1 MKKLLSIAM
10 ATLMAFGGLLTGVG
24 CKVKDNIVSDDKTI
38 NVRLYK
44 AGFGERFLYEFKD
57 KFEAAYAEEG
67 YKFNILTPQ
76 YTHAGTPM
84 IDEMYEGYEKKKID
98 LYITGAIIPNQV
110 SSKGIYKKEL
120 CENLED
126 LVFTKTAINYDLT
139 ESSNTINQRLS
150 SDLKPFTMADSG
162 ETYGFTWAQTSA
174 GLVVNTKKLAA
185 YGVTELPRTT
195 NEMFAI
201 FDLILEKEAEKPTK
215 THPVTYNLSIAQ
227 GGASTY
233 QECALE
239 TWMAQYDVD
248 TFNEF
253 FRMQTKGE
261 DGTWMN
267 MEEPWKVFENEN
279 WKPVLE
285 TSYHFMDE
293 KYSADGSGDTTM
305 KLDQTQKLIMD
316 DANGQNN
323 AIFMLNGDWFLNEV
337 GLTGS
342 NKTRLH
348 NIEFINVPVISALG
362 VKLFG
367 TSTKYGL
374 SDAQCDE
381 VLSLICKLV
390 DENKLLS
397 EIISTVEAEKGVAL
411 DEADAQAVVDARGV
425 TYARGI
431 EHLAFIPKGCAK
443 KDIAALAL
451 RMMASDDYAETFLE
465 YANGLSPYAT
475 NIQKTS
481 EYKFVNQAK
490 AIAMNVHFRGI
501 NGRVQEFRNKV
512 MGGEVLFPGER
523 NLALTLYTRPA
534 SETYAEAAE
543 KLYNESINK
552 AKKAWDEYND

>member
-1 MKKLLSIAM
+1 LSIA
-10 ATLMAFGGLLTGVG
+10 
-24 CKVKDNIVSDDKTI
+24 
-38 NVRLYK
+38 
-44 AGFGERFLYEFKD
+44 E
-57 KFEAAYAEEG
+57 
-67 YKFNILTPQ
+67 
-76 YTHAGTPM
+76 
-84 IDEMYEGYEKKKID
+84 
-98 LYITGAIIPNQV
+98 
-110 SSKGIYKKEL
+110 
-120 CENLED
+120 
-126 LVFTKTAINYDLT
+126 
-139 ESSNTINQRLS
+139 
-150 SDLKPFTMADSG
+150 
-162 ETYGFTWAQTSA
+162 
-174 GLVVNTKKLAA
+174 
-185 YGVTELPRTT
+185 
-195 NEMFAI
+195 
-201 FDLILEKEAEKPTK
+201 
-215 THPVTYNLSIAQ
+215 

-233 QECALE
+233 QNSAIQ

-261 DGTWMN
+261 DGTWTN

-285 TSYHFMDE
+285 ASYQFMDE
-293 KYSADGSGDTTM
+293 KYAADSSGDTTM

-342 NKTRLH
+342 NKTRFN

-367 TSTKYGL
+367 TSTKYAL
-374 SDAQCDE
+374 SEEKCDE

-390 DENKLLS
+390 DENKPLS

-411 DEADAQAVVDARGV
+411 DEADAKVIVDARGL

-443 KDIAALAL
+443 KEIAALAL
-451 RMMASDDYAETFLE
+451 RMMASDDYAETFME

-490 AIAMNVHFRGI
+490 AVATNVHFRAV

-512 MGGEVLFPGER
+512 MNGDVMFPGER
-523 NLALTLYTRPA
+523 NLALTLHTRPA
-534 SETYAEAAE
+534 SQTYAAAAE
-543 KLYNESINK
+543 KLYNDSITK
-552 AKKAWDEYND
+552 AKQAWNEYNN

>member
-1 MKKLLSIAM
+1 MKKILSMAM
-10 ATLMAFGGLLTGVG
+10 AALMAFGGLLTCVG
-24 CKVKDNIVSDDKTI
+24 CKVKDKIVDDDKTI

-57 KFEAAYAEEG
+57 KFETAYAAEG

-76 YTHAGTPM
+76 QSHAGTPM
-84 IDEMYEGYEKKKID
+84 VDEMYEGYEKKKID
-98 LYITGAIIPNQV
+98 LYITGAITPNHV
-110 SSKGIYKKEL
+110 SSTGIYDKEL

-126 LVFTKTAINYDLT
+126 LVFTKSAINYDLT

-150 SDLKPFTMADSG
+150 SDIKPFTMADSG
-162 ETYGFTWAQTSA
+162 ETYGFTWAQTTA

-195 NEMFAI
+195 NELFEI
-201 FDLILEKEAEKPTK
+201 FDLILEKEAEKPTN
-215 THPVTYNLSIAQ
+215 THPVTYNLSIAA

-233 QECALE
+233 QNSAIQ

-261 DGTWMN
+261 DGAWTN

-279 WKPVLE
+279 WKAVLE
-285 TSYHFMDE
+285 TSYQFMDE
-293 KYSADGSGDTTM
+293 KYAAESSGDTTM

-337 GLTGS
+337 GITGS

-362 VKLFG
+362 VKTFG

-374 SDAQCDE
+374 SEAECDE

-390 DENKLLS
+390 DENKPLS

-411 DEADAQAVVDARGV
+411 DEADAKVIVDARGL

-451 RMMASDDYAETFLE
+451 RMMASDDYAETFME

-481 EYKFVNQAK
+481 AYKFVNQAK
-490 AIAMNVHFRGI
+490 AVATTVPFRAV
-501 NGRVQEFRNKV
+501 NRRVQEFRNKV
-512 MGGEVLFPGER
+512 MNGDVMFPGER
-523 NLALTLYTRPA
+523 NLALTLHTRPA
-534 SETYAEAAE
+534 SESYASAAE
-543 KLYNESINK
+543 TLYKASIQK
-552 AKKAWDEYND
+552 AQQAWNNYND